1 MTLLEPTASAD
12 VVKVAFPLL
21 SCAAPSTV
29 FPTANVTGP
38 VGVTVGEVMV
48 AVKVTACTKTDGSDD
63 EFNVAEV
70 VACVITW
77 FTIEDASPREV
88 HFSCRR
94 HRP

>member
-21 SCAAPSTV
+21 SCAVPSTV

-38 VGVTVGEVMV
+38 AGVTVGELIV
-48 AVKVTACTKTDGSDD
+48 AVNVTACPNVDGLD
-63 EFNVAEV
+63 EDVNEADV

-77 FTIEDASPREV
+77 FTIEDVLP
-88 HFSCRR
+88 
-94 HRP
+94 